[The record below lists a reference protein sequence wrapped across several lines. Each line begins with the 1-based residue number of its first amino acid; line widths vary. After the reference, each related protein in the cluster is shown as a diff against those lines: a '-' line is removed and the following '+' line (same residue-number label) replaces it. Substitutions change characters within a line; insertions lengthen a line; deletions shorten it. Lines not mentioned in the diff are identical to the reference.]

1 MATINFQEFSVPVRI
16 GSNRRRTGDARES
29 VADLIYQNVGG
40 IKAYALALK
49 IYRSEGATEYGE
61 DEVRIIED
69 VFDRWA
75 LPSFI
80 DGLKEQ
86 LKEKGE

>member
-16 GSNRRRTGDARES
+16 GSEQRRTGDARES

-40 IKAYALALK
+40 IKAHALALK

-61 DEVRIIED
+61 DEVRMIKA
-69 VFDRWA
+69 VCDRWA

>member
-16 GSNRRRTGDARES
+16 GSDMRRTGDARES

-40 IKAYALALK
+40 IKAHSLALK

-61 DEVRIIED
+61 DEVRIIQG
-69 VFDRWA
+69 VFDRYA

-80 DGLKEQ
+80 DGLREQ
-86 LKEKGE
+86 LNEKGA